1 MDPLLE
7 KLDHFY
13 RKTRRKKITDAY
25 VSILSKDPREFSPQ
39 EDEIYRTR
47 ILPNRDYFVNML
59 YQAYVD
65 ERRPLEEWR
74 QLVLDSPP
82 SVIENIARRVV
93 VLAIR
98 EAGRT

>member
-7 KLDHFY
+7 KLDHYY
-13 RKTRRKKITDAY
+13 RKTRRKKITDVY
-25 VSILSKDPREFSPQ
+25 VRVLSKDPRQLSPQ
-39 EDEIYRTR
+39 EDELYRTR

-65 ERRPLEEWR
+65 EGRPLEEWR
-74 QLVLDSPP
+74 QLVIDAPP
-82 SVIENIARRVV
+82 SVIESIARRVV

-98 EAGRT
+98 EAGLD